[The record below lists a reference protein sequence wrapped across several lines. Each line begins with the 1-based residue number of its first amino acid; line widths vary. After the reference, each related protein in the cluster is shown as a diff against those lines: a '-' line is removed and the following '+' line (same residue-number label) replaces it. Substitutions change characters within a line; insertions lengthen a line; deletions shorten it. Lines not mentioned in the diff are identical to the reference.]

1 MKITVIHGQSHK
13 GSTYNIAKMLYD
25 KLEGDVTEFFL
36 PRDFS
41 SFCVGCNS
49 CFKKSEKL
57 CSHYESL
64 QPITSAIDNADIIIF
79 ASPVYVYHVTA
90 AMKTL
95 LDHYGYRW
103 MIHRPEESMF
113 RKQVV
118 CISTAAG
125 GGMKE
130 TTKDIADSTFFWGV
144 AKTYRIGFAVREV
157 TWNDVNENIK
167 EKIKKQIYSLANKIK
182 KDYGNIKPS
191 IKTKMLFYLMRK
203 LHQKKKITENDYNY
217 WKEKGWLDNK
227 RPWIK

>member
-57 CSHYESL
+57 CPHYESL
-64 QPITSAIDNADIIIF
+64 TPITSAIDNADVIIF

>member
-57 CSHYESL
+57 CPHYESL
-64 QPITSAIDNADIIIF
+64 NPITSAIDNADIIIF

-182 KDYGNIKPS
+182 KRLWQYKA
-191 IKTKMLFYLMRK
+191 FYKNKDAFLLDEKIASKKENHRK
-203 LHQKKKITENDYNY
+203 
-217 WKEKGWLDNK
+217 
-227 RPWIK
+227 